1 MDLTGLRLTFKELEE
16 MRKRAVWL
24 QGDITGKEMTLAWEV
39 GARSGRL
46 LLMGPK
52 LWAMSMGNDF

>member
-1 MDLTGLRLTFKELEE
+1 MTVLRLTFKELEE

-24 QGDITGKEMTLAWEV
+24 LTDIIGKEMTLGREV